1 MDFIINKN
9 QLNLILEENEKDK
22 LVNNLKILNDF
33 SKDLISDT
41 SKTFLINTKIFIT
54 WGTSIA
60 GFLYPVDN
68 FIRTNYVDISDTNR
82 NLILIGVFMMLFFN
96 TREDTRRIVNKIFRL
111 GFKNEF
117 KQIFKKSKELR
128 DSFKSFLRGLN
139 ITVDQTVE
147 LISYSFLIP
156 IVGDITSILND
167 PSTTAENIELIA
179 KRILGSG
186 LVSLG
191 YNSLKLILK
200 RLSAIFR

>member
-139 ITVDQTVE
+139 ITVDQTAE

-200 RLSAIFR
+200 RLSVIFR

>member
-96 TREDTRRIVNKIFRL
+96 TREDTRRIVNEIFRL

-139 ITVDQTVE
+139 ITVDQTAE

-186 LVSLG
+186 LVLLG

-200 RLSAIFR
+200 RLSVIFR

>member
-9 QLNLILEENEKDK
+9 QLNLILEENEKNK

-200 RLSAIFR
+200 RLSVIFR

>member
-200 RLSAIFR
+200 RLSVIFR